1 MNSAINKGNYWIVLV
16 VAGILA
22 IAIVAIQKVWLPDYG
37 LAAFLIAMILLG
49 VAFYWVYTLDK
60 EALWWALIPA
70 LAMLTL
76 FVTGIVGYLT
86 PKDASGSSPYGV
98 ITLGLG
104 AAIIGWVLKRPSAK
118 LVLYVIAVITLLVG
132 ILMLP
137 VDLIWKLLLYV
148 VVVVLIAAVIVIA
161 KIHATIVRDKLN
173 RVANPHAKNP
183 KSNLPETRILS
194 ALSRVAIRRKIKPA

>member
-1 MNSAINKGNYWIVLV
+1 MNSAINKRNYWIVLV

-22 IAIVAIQKVWLPDYG
+22 MAVVLIQQKWLPDYD
-37 LAAFLIAMILLG
+37 LAAFLIAMTLLG

-60 EALWWALIPA
+60 EVLWWALIPA

-118 LVLYVIAVITLLVG
+118 IVLYVIAVITLLVG

-137 VDLIWKLLLYV
+137 LDLIWKLLLIV
-148 VVVVLIAAVIVIA
+148 VEVAAIGYLIWQTSR
-161 KIHATIVRDKLN
+161 HL
-173 RVANPHAKNP
+173 AKN
-183 KSNLPETRILS
+183 
-194 ALSRVAIRRKIKPA
+194 

>member
-1 MNSAINKGNYWIVLV
+1 MNSAINKRNYWIVLV

-22 IAIVAIQKVWLPDYG
+22 MAVVLIQQKWLPDYD
-37 LAAFLIAMILLG
+37 LAAFLIAMTLLG

-60 EALWWALIPA
+60 EVLWWALIPA

-118 LVLYVIAVITLLVG
+118 IVLYVIAVITLLVG

-137 VDLIWKLLLYV
+137 LDLIWKLLLIV
-148 VVVVLIAAVIVIA
+148 VEVAAIGYLIWQTSRQLA
-161 KIHATIVRDKLN
+161 KK
-173 RVANPHAKNP
+173 
-183 KSNLPETRILS
+183 
-194 ALSRVAIRRKIKPA
+194 

>member
-1 MNSAINKGNYWIVLV
+1 MNSAINKRNYWIVLV

-22 IAIVAIQKVWLPDYG
+22 MAVVLIQQKWLPDYD
-37 LAAFLIAMILLG
+37 LAAFLIAMTLLG

-60 EALWWALIPA
+60 EVLWWALIPA

-118 LVLYVIAVITLLVG
+118 IVLYVIAVITLLVG

-137 VDLIWKLLLYV
+137 LDLIWKLLLIV
-148 VVVVLIAAVIVIA
+148 VEVAVIGYLIWQTSR
-161 KIHATIVRDKLN
+161 HL
-173 RVANPHAKNP
+173 AKN
-183 KSNLPETRILS
+183 
-194 ALSRVAIRRKIKPA
+194 